1 MQDIIRRLMFLLHW
15 LGFAC
20 LIYWVVIFL
29 TMILPALPEGIN
41 ELEYAVEDIAS
52 IIVIMVDLDESEYP
66 LFWSLWLAVAHY
78 PIRWLLTGNK
88 SLLPWKNN

>member
-1 MQDIIRRLMFLLHW
+1 MLPPVHFHPFVVDELDVYEFLSLTSSASLFF
-15 LGFAC
+15 LGAMTKGSDS
-20 LIYWVVIFL
+20 YSE
-29 TMILPALPEGIN
+29 A
-41 ELEYAVEDIAS
+41 AAIAS
-52 IIVIMVDLDESEYP
+52 IIVIMVDLNESEYP